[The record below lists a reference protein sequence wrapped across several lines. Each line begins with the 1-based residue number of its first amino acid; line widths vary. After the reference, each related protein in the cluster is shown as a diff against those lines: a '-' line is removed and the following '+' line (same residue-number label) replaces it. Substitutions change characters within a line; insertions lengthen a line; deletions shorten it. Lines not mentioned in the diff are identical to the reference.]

1 MLIYADLYQPQFG
14 AVGLEPI
21 PRTLQEQRSDM
32 HLPQGFLKSL
42 NIDLVVEVVH
52 IPAGFEGNRTSQIRA
67 ETSITSNASHFDY
80 LPLNPLSKFQ
90 SADPT
95 GSYHP

>member
-1 MLIYADLYQPQFG
+1 MLVYINPNLG

-52 IPAGFEGNRTSQIRA
+52 IPAGFFMGIGQARLE
-67 ETSITSNASHFDY
+67 
-80 LPLNPLSKFQ
+80 P
-90 SADPT
+90 
-95 GSYHP
+95 